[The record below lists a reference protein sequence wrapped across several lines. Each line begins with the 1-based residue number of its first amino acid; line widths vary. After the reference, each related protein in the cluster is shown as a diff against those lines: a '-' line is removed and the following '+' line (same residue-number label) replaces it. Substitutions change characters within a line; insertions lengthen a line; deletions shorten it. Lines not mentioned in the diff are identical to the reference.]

1 MEKENLYNR
10 FQTEVKNKDAAL
22 FTFMQRVLC
31 MTSKMFVYTGTPE
44 TMPPVELERILQTTG
59 NVGFPVAVCVAL
71 FYYMEKQNERHQSE
85 TDKLN
90 ETVQS
95 NTKVLTELCTLIKT
109 LIK

>member
-1 MEKENLYNR
+1 LVVSKIICI
-10 FQTEVKNKDAAL
+10 FAADL
-22 FTFMQRVLC
+22 KRLNMDIDSVTQLV
-31 MTSKMFVYTGTPE
+31 S
-44 TMPPVELERILQTTG
+44 
-59 NVGFPVAVCVAL
+59 NVGFPVAVCIAL
-71 FYYMEKQNERHQSE
+71 FFYMEKQNERHQQE

>member
-1 MEKENLYNR
+1 MKPNKVIIFVASNNK
-10 FQTEVKNKDAAL
+10 VKNYYMDANGIISL
-22 FTFMQRVLC
+22 I
-31 MTSKMFVYTGTPE
+31 S
-44 TMPPVELERILQTTG
+44 
-59 NVGFPVAVCVAL
+59 NVGFPAAVCIAL
-71 FYYMEKQNERHQSE
+71 FFYMEKQNERHENE

>member
-1 MEKENLYNR
+1 MDIDSVTQLI
-10 FQTEVKNKDAAL
+10 
-22 FTFMQRVLC
+22 
-31 MTSKMFVYTGTPE
+31 S
-44 TMPPVELERILQTTG
+44 
-59 NVGFPVAVCVAL
+59 NVGFPAAVCIAL
-71 FYYMEKQNERHQSE
+71 FFYMEKQNERHQQE

>member
-1 MEKENLYNR
+1 MEIDSVTQL
-10 FQTEVKNKDAAL
+10 V
-22 FTFMQRVLC
+22 
-31 MTSKMFVYTGTPE
+31 S
-44 TMPPVELERILQTTG
+44 
-59 NVGFPVAVCVAL
+59 NVGFPVAVCIAL
-71 FYYMEKQNERHQSE
+71 FFYMEKQNERHQQE

>member
-1 MEKENLYNR
+1 MDVDSVSQLI
-10 FQTEVKNKDAAL
+10 
-22 FTFMQRVLC
+22 
-31 MTSKMFVYTGTPE
+31 S
-44 TMPPVELERILQTTG
+44 
-59 NVGFPVAVCVAL
+59 NVGFPVAVCIAL
-71 FYYMEKQNERHQSE
+71 FFYMEKQNERHQQE

>member
-1 MEKENLYNR
+1 MDIDSLTNLIS
-10 FQTEVKNKDAAL
+10 D
-22 FTFMQRVLC
+22 
-31 MTSKMFVYTGTPE
+31 
-44 TMPPVELERILQTTG
+44 
-59 NVGFPVAVCVAL
+59 VGFPVAVCIAL
-71 FYYMEKQNERHQSE
+71 FFYMEKQNERHQQE

>member
-1 MEKENLYNR
+1 MDVNEI
-10 FQTEVKNKDAAL
+10 
-22 FTFMQRVLC
+22 
-31 MTSKMFVYTGTPE
+31 TS
-44 TMPPVELERILQTTG
+44 LIS
-59 NVGFPVAVCVAL
+59 NVGFPIAVCIAL
-71 FYYMEKQNERHQSE
+71 FFYMEKQNERHQSE

>member
-1 MEKENLYNR
+1 M
-10 FQTEVKNKDAAL
+10 DANGIISL
-22 FTFMQRVLC
+22 I
-31 MTSKMFVYTGTPE
+31 S
-44 TMPPVELERILQTTG
+44 
-59 NVGFPVAVCVAL
+59 NVGFPVATCVAL
-71 FYYMEKQNERHQSE
+71 FYYMEKQNERHQNE

>member
-1 MEKENLYNR
+1 MKPNNIIIFAPLNNK
-10 FQTEVKNKDAAL
+10 VKNCYMDANGIISL
-22 FTFMQRVLC
+22 I
-31 MTSKMFVYTGTPE
+31 S
-44 TMPPVELERILQTTG
+44 

-71 FYYMEKQNERHQSE
+71 FYYMEKQNERHQNE

-95 NTKVLTELCTLIKT
+95 NTTVLTELCTLIKT

>member
-1 MEKENLYNR
+1 MDIDSVTQL
-10 FQTEVKNKDAAL
+10 V
-22 FTFMQRVLC
+22 
-31 MTSKMFVYTGTPE
+31 S
-44 TMPPVELERILQTTG
+44 
-59 NVGFPVAVCVAL
+59 NVGFPAAVCIAL
-71 FYYMEKQNERHQSE
+71 FFYMEKQNERHQQE

>member
-1 MEKENLYNR
+1 MNIDSVTQL
-10 FQTEVKNKDAAL
+10 V
-22 FTFMQRVLC
+22 
-31 MTSKMFVYTGTPE
+31 S
-44 TMPPVELERILQTTG
+44 
-59 NVGFPVAVCVAL
+59 NVGFPVAVCIAL
-71 FYYMEKQNERHQSE
+71 FFYMEKQNERHQQE

>member
-1 MEKENLYNR
+1 MDMDSVTQL
-10 FQTEVKNKDAAL
+10 V
-22 FTFMQRVLC
+22 
-31 MTSKMFVYTGTPE
+31 S
-44 TMPPVELERILQTTG
+44 
-59 NVGFPVAVCVAL
+59 NVGFPVAVCITL
-71 FYYMEKQNERHQSE
+71 FFYMEKQNERHQQE

>member
-1 MEKENLYNR
+1 MDGDSVSQLI
-10 FQTEVKNKDAAL
+10 
-22 FTFMQRVLC
+22 
-31 MTSKMFVYTGTPE
+31 S
-44 TMPPVELERILQTTG
+44 
-59 NVGFPVAVCVAL
+59 NVGFPVAVCIAL
-71 FYYMEKQNERHQSE
+71 FFYMEKQNERHQQE

>member
-1 MEKENLYNR
+1 MDIDSVTQLI
-10 FQTEVKNKDAAL
+10 
-22 FTFMQRVLC
+22 
-31 MTSKMFVYTGTPE
+31 S
-44 TMPPVELERILQTTG
+44 
-59 NVGFPVAVCVAL
+59 NVGFPVAVCIAL
-71 FYYMEKQNERHQSE
+71 FFYMERQNERHQQE

>member
-1 MEKENLYNR
+1 MFHVKHFPVFIWWFRKIILSLQRNNNK
-10 FQTEVKNKDAAL
+10 VKNYYMDL
-22 FTFMQRVLC
+22 NGIVSLV
-31 MTSKMFVYTGTPE
+31 S
-44 TMPPVELERILQTTG
+44 
-59 NVGFPVAVCVAL
+59 NVGFPVAVCIAL
-71 FYYMEKQNERHQSE
+71 FFYMEKQNERHQNE